1 MLKKKK
7 KIVAPRVANKA
18 GYQVQDIWFHRAKAA
33 GYRARSAFKLLQIQ
47 EKTSLIR
54 PDTIALDLGC
64 APGSWLQ
71 VLSQI
76 VGENGRILGVDL
88 QEVDKFSQ
96 KHITTLVG
104 DMMAA
109 DTHEKIREYLA
120 EIHQAKIGTHEA
132 WWINDKGGF
141 HLITSDVAPKT
152 TGRTDDDQYHSAMLC
167 LEVLKIAE
175 KFLTPGGSLV
185 MKIFVGRDLSQVLH
199 KAKYM
204 FKKIQTIKPAAC
216 RDRSFEEYVVCKGF
230 NS

>member
-88 QEVDKFSQ
+88 QGVDKFSQ

-120 EIHQAKIGTHEA
+120 EIHQAKTGTHEA
-132 WWINDKGGF
+132 W
-141 HLITSDVAPKT
+141 
-152 TGRTDDDQYHSAMLC
+152 
-167 LEVLKIAE
+167 
-175 KFLTPGGSLV
+175 
-185 MKIFVGRDLSQVLH
+185 
-199 KAKYM
+199 
-204 FKKIQTIKPAAC
+204 
-216 RDRSFEEYVVCKGF
+216 
-230 NS
+230 